1 MALIAIAADKGSP
14 GVTTASVAL
23 AAIWP
28 RPVLLAE
35 CDPSGGDLVYRLPAA
50 DGGHLDPRRG
60 LLNLAVAARRGLEP
74 HQVWQHAQRLHGGL
88 DVLTGVSG
96 AEQGAGLELLWG
108 AVGRV
113 LAGIPQADVIADCG
127 RLGVDGPI
135 YDLLAAAASVVL
147 LTRATVGEVMRLR
160 DRAAALAL
168 ALGTRGRPACPI
180 NVVVVTDY
188 KSISSAVEQVG
199 QALRQTGSPAR
210 VIGGLADE
218 PKSAEQLRGAWG
230 GKLDKS
236 MFIRSAR
243 AIAADLVAGLP
254 GLASLNGT
262 PAPQQA
268 PPHPAAPQP
277 GPLGAG
283 PPQPFYPP
291 PSGGTSAAPQPQYH
305 GPAPAG
311 DPRPAPAAPRYQA
324 TPPYQAGPQ
333 YPSGP
338 PSGPQYAVDPAA
350 ASGPQ
355 YAVDPA
361 SVPRP
366 LYPAAPAAQGSPP
379 PATGAPGGPR
389 SPDPALGPQHPSAVW
404 AQPRTARPWSPP
416 PGPPATAEEP
426 AQPGQGYGG
435 LPHRSGRGRH
445 AGRRGEHPASSPQAD
460 EEPEAPAQPEPT
472 SSPSLRN
479 PGGR

>member
-14 GVTTASVAL
+14 GVTTTSVAL

-50 DGGHLDPRRG
+50 DGGPLDPRRG

-74 HQVWQHAQRLHGGL
+74 HQVWQHTQRLHGGL

-108 AVGRV
+108 AVGQV
-113 LAGIPQADVIADCG
+113 LARIPQADVMADCG

-147 LTRATVGEVMRLR
+147 LTRATVGEVIRLR
-160 DRAAALAL
+160 DRVAALAL
-168 ALGTRGRPACPI
+168 ALGTRGRPAAPI

-188 KSISSAVEQVG
+188 KSIASAVEQVG
-199 QALRQTGSPAR
+199 QALRQTGAPAR

-254 GLASLNGT
+254 GLASLNGP
-262 PAPQQA
+262 PAQPSAPSQA
-268 PPHPAAPQP
+268 PPQPAAPQP
-277 GPLGAG
+277 GPSPGAG
-283 PPQPFYPP
+283 PPQPFYLPP
-291 PSGGTSAAPQPQYH
+291 PGGAAPAAQPQYH
-305 GPAPAG
+305 GPAPAS
-311 DPRPAPAAPRYQA
+311 DPRPAPSG
-324 TPPYQAGPQ
+324 PPYQAGPPPYQAGPPWVPAGPPAGPPPGTQ
-333 YPSGP
+333 YPAGP
-338 PSGPQYAVDPAA
+338 PSGPQYAVDP
-350 ASGPQ
+350 PT
-355 YAVDPA
+355 
-361 SVPRP
+361 
-366 LYPAAPAAQGSPP
+366 AP
-379 PATGAPGGPR
+379 
-389 SPDPALGPQHPSAVW
+389 GPQHPLAGWSP
-404 AQPRTARPWSPP
+404 PRTAPPWSPP
-416 PGPPATAEEP
+416 PGPPAAGQAP

-445 AGRRGEHPASSPQAD
+445 AGRRGEHPAPPPQAD
-460 EEPEAPAQPEPT
+460 EEPEVPPQPEPT